1 MSTSPKPAKERKS
14 ATQKAE
20 RAETAA
26 ATPAPV
32 KTAKTDMSA
41 DDAAFHKRLLEMTD
55 YQLLAQQM
63 SATRISR
70 DTAHVK
76 SGSAKAQLMLIEKEI
91 SRRALSPDDRPSNVR
106 QAVASPKTGAK
117 KRGD

>member
-1 MSTSPKPAKERKS
+1 MSTSPKPAKARK
-14 ATQKAE
+14 AAAPKAE
-20 RAETAA
+20 LAETATA
-26 ATPAPV
+26 RPTPV
-32 KTAKTDMSA
+32 KAASA
-41 DDAAFHKRLLEMTD
+41 DEAAFNKRLLEMTD

-76 SGSAKAQLMLIEKEI
+76 SGSAKAQLLLIEQEI
-91 SRRALSPDDRPSNVR
+91 SRRALSPDDRPSSVR
-106 QAVASPKTGAK
+106 EAIASPKTGAK

>member
-1 MSTSPKPAKERKS
+1 MSTSPAPAKAKKA
-14 ATQKAE
+14 ATPKAE
-20 RAETAA
+20 SAETGAT
-26 ATPAPV
+26 TPAPV
-32 KTAKTDMSA
+32 KAAKSEASA
-41 DDAAFHKRLLEMTD
+41 DEAAFNKRLLEMTD

-76 SGSAKAQLMLIEKEI
+76 SGSAKAQLMMIEKEI

-106 QAVASPKTGAK
+106 EAVASPKTGGK

>member
-1 MSTSPKPAKERKS
+1 MSTSPKPAKARK
-14 ATQKAE
+14 AAAPKAE
-20 RAETAA
+20 QTGTATA
-26 ATPAPV
+26 RPAQVKAT
-32 KTAKTDMSA
+32 SA
-41 DDAAFHKRLLEMTD
+41 DEAAFNKRLLEMTD

-76 SGSAKAQLMLIEKEI
+76 SGSAKAQLLLIEQEI
-91 SRRALSPDDRPSNVR
+91 SRRALSPDDRPSSVR
-106 QAVASPKTGAK
+106 EAIASPKTGAK